1 MITAAHFLL
10 LSVTSISHPVPSAAP
25 EFTITAIT
33 ATSFTVSWQ
42 PLPACEKNGVITGYT
57 ISVTKEGMPFTSQSV
72 TPNVLSMNF
81 SSLTPFVTYG
91 VRMSAS
97 SVIGQGMLSP
107 EVTIRTNESGTEC
120 SLQMVLVWQS
130 LWACLYK
137 KHTYS
142 NSINHLYQSLCKS

>member
-1 MITAAHFLL
+1 MITAVHFLL
-10 LSVTSISHPVPSAAP
+10 LSLISISHPVPSAAP

-42 PLPACEKNGVITGYT
+42 PLPACEQNGVITGYT
-57 ISVTKEGMPFTSQSV
+57 ISVTKEGMPV
-72 TPNVLSMNF
+72 TARNVTANVLSMKI

-107 EVTIRTNESGTEC
+107 EVTIRTNESGTEW
-120 SLQMVLVWQS
+120 SLQLVLV
-130 LWACLYK
+130 
-137 KHTYS
+137 
-142 NSINHLYQSLCKS
+142 